1 MKPIVFEGRF
11 GWLHAGT
18 EKRGVILCNTY
29 GHEHVWTYQGMRY
42 LADELSAR
50 GMWVMRFDYL
60 GTGDSRDS
68 DGASDQ
74 FETSVQ
80 DIHAAIDFFK
90 QQSGIEH
97 VTLCGFRV
105 GAAFAVT
112 AALEK
117 RIDDLVLLAP
127 VASGRTY
134 MRELSIVRKTWLEQ
148 LSPPLRAIQQERPLN
163 VLGQTYDDGFVHTL
177 EAVDMASSIEH
188 ATGSPA
194 RRALIVQTR
203 ASVKDPVCD
212 ALIAHGV
219 HVDTQTFE
227 DFTGFIQ
234 EPAFSVLPKHT
245 YDAAIAWMS
254 NELQRHAPSQM
265 DAKWAHRP
273 VIATPEAIERPVCI
287 GEDMLFG
294 VVCEPRTRVTRGPV
308 YLITNTSASAHVG
321 DSRLSVRM
329 ARELARRGIASL
341 RIDAR
346 GRGESPSA
354 LQDHS
359 FASIYDSIATT
370 DTASAARWLVREGYK
385 TVYTFGICSGAYHA
399 LKSALIEPCIKGV
412 VAVNLPTFK
421 RPENKAP
428 DAPREAA
435 RNSMAGYAISM
446 FDPAKWLS
454 IMRGEKKFLPMI
466 RFVIGNL
473 ATRVRSRLIDALH
486 LDTWQSVSPENATEP
501 MQMMRALDAKG
512 VKTILVHGAYDAS
525 MDVLAAH
532 FGSRG
537 ARLSR
542 LACVRVAVLDHIDH
556 ALFNPASSAEV
567 IALCDAA
574 IREPDAQKTGGKLP
588 VGAHAVS

>member
-1 MKPIVFEGRF
+1 
-11 GWLHAGT
+11 
-18 EKRGVILCNTY
+18 
-29 GHEHVWTYQGMRY
+29 
-42 LADELSAR
+42 
-50 GMWVMRFDYL
+50 
-60 GTGDSRDS
+60 
-68 DGASDQ
+68 
-74 FETSVQ
+74 
-80 DIHAAIDFFK
+80 
-90 QQSGIEH
+90 
-97 VTLCGFRV
+97 
-105 GAAFAVT
+105 
-112 AALEK
+112 
-117 RIDDLVLLAP
+117 
-127 VASGRTY
+127 
-134 MRELSIVRKTWLEQ
+134 
-148 LSPPLRAIQQERPLN
+148 
-163 VLGQTYDDGFVHTL
+163 
-177 EAVDMASSIEH
+177 
-188 ATGSPA
+188 
-194 RRALIVQTR
+194 
-203 ASVKDPVCD
+203 
-212 ALIAHGV
+212 
-219 HVDTQTFE
+219 
-227 DFTGFIQ
+227 
-234 EPAFSVLPKHT
+234 
-245 YDAAIAWMS
+245 
-254 NELQRHAPSQM
+254 
-265 DAKWAHRP
+265 
-273 VIATPEAIERPVCI
+273 
-287 GEDMLFG
+287 
-294 VVCEPRTRVTRGPV
+294 V
-308 YLITNTSASAHVG
+308 YLIANTSASAHVG
-321 DSRLSVRM
+321 DSRLSVRV

-346 GRGESPSA
+346 GRGDSPSS

-359 FASIYDSIATT
+359 FASIYDSIATI

-454 IMRGEKKFLPMI
+454 IMRGEKKLLPMV

-473 ATRVRSRLIDALH
+473 ATRVRSRLIDVLH
-486 LDTWQSVSPENATEP
+486 LDAWRSVSPENATEP

-542 LACVRVAVLDHIDH
+542 FASVRVAVLDHIDH

-574 IREPDAQKTGGKLP
+574 IREPEAQETRGKLP